1 MKLTL
6 ATKITLLRVI
16 LIIPTVILYI
26 LAFYIEGAQLGLLIA
41 SCVLFAILCAS
52 DFIDGAIARKTKTV
66 SDFGKFLDPLADKVV
81 IIIMLFL
88 MVCSARFLERGY
100 ILYPHDVLVLAVI
113 GGLIT
118 TRELVVSIFRA
129 VAAAKN
135 VVLAAD
141 IFGKF
146 KTIFLDVGMTVLIMA
161 PVKAPNVP
169 YFFAWAGTII
179 FYIGAALALYS
190 GVNYIVKNRH
200 VFKEE
205 EPKHEEEKKED

>member
-1 MKLTL
+1 MKITL
-6 ATKITLLRVI
+6 ATKITILRVL

-26 LAFYIEGAQLGLLIA
+26 LAFYIEEAKLALLIT

-66 SDFGKFLDPLADKVV
+66 SNLGKFLDPLADKVV
-81 IIIMLFL
+81 IIVMLFL
-88 MVCSARFLERGY
+88 MVWSAQFLERGY
-100 ILYPHDVLVLAVI
+100 ILYPHDVLVLAI
-113 GGLIT
+113 LGGLIT
-118 TRELVVSIFRA
+118 TRELVISIFRA
-129 VAAAKN
+129 VAASKN

-161 PVKAPNVP
+161 PVKAPNPP

-179 FYIGAALALYS
+179 FYIGAVLAIYS
-190 GVNYIVKNRH
+190 GINYLVKNRH
-200 VFKEE
+200 VFLDKDN
-205 EPKHEEEKKED
+205 EEEKNKEK

>member
-1 MKLTL
+1 MKITL
-6 ATKITLLRVI
+6 ATKITILRVL

-26 LAFYIEGAQLGLLIA
+26 LAFYIEEAKLALLIT

-66 SDFGKFLDPLADKVV
+66 SNLGKFLDPLADKVV
-81 IIIMLFL
+81 IIVMLFL
-88 MVCSARFLERGY
+88 MVWSAQFLERGY
-100 ILYPHDVLVLAVI
+100 ILYPHDVLVLAI
-113 GGLIT
+113 LGGLIT
-118 TRELVVSIFRA
+118 TRELVISIFRA
-129 VAAAKN
+129 VAASKN

-161 PVKAPNVP
+161 PVKAPNPP

-179 FYIGAALALYS
+179 FYIGAVLAIYS
-190 GVNYIVKNRH
+190 GINYLVKNRH
-200 VFKEE
+200 VFLDKD
-205 EPKHEEEKKED
+205 KEEEKKKD

>member
-81 IIIMLFL
+81 IIIM
-88 MVCSARFLERGY
+88 Y
-100 ILYPHDVLVLAVI
+100 
-113 GGLIT
+113 
-118 TRELVVSIFRA
+118 
-129 VAAAKN
+129 
-135 VVLAAD
+135 
-141 IFGKF
+141 
-146 KTIFLDVGMTVLIMA
+146 
-161 PVKAPNVP
+161 
-169 YFFAWAGTII
+169 
-179 FYIGAALALYS
+179 
-190 GVNYIVKNRH
+190 
-200 VFKEE
+200 
-205 EPKHEEEKKED
+205 

>member
-1 MKLTL
+1 MKITL

-26 LAFYIEGAQLGLLIA
+26 LAFYIEEAKLGLLIA
-41 SCVLFAILCAS
+41 SCVLFAFLCAS

-66 SDFGKFLDPLADKVV
+66 SDFGKFLDPLADKIV

-88 MVCSARFLERGY
+88 MVWSAQFLDRGY
-100 ILYPHDVLVLAVI
+100 ILYPHDILVLALI
-113 GGLIT
+113 GGFIT

-129 VAAAKN
+129 VAAANN

-141 IFGKF
+141 VFGKF

-179 FYIGAALALYS
+179 FYIGAVLAIYS
-190 GVNYIVKNRH
+190 GINYIVKNKQ
-200 VFKEE
+200 VFKEA
-205 EPKHEEEKKED
+205 EPTHEEEKKED

>member
-1 MKLTL
+1 MKITL
-6 ATKITLLRVI
+6 ATKITILRVL

-26 LAFYIEGAQLGLLIA
+26 LAFYIEEAKLALLIT

-66 SDFGKFLDPLADKVV
+66 SNLGKFLDPLADKVV
-81 IIIMLFL
+81 IIVMLFL
-88 MVCSARFLERGY
+88 MVWSSQFLERGY
-100 ILYPHDVLVLAVI
+100 ILYPHDVLVLAI
-113 GGLIT
+113 LGGLIT
-118 TRELVVSIFRA
+118 TRELVISIFRA
-129 VAAAKN
+129 VAASKN

-161 PVKAPNVP
+161 PVKAPNPP

-179 FYIGAALALYS
+179 FYIGAVLAIYS
-190 GVNYIVKNRH
+190 GINYLVKNRH
-200 VFKEE
+200 VFLDKD
-205 EPKHEEEKKED
+205 KEEEKKEEE

>member
-1 MKLTL
+1 MKITL
-6 ATKITLLRVI
+6 ATKITILRVL

-26 LAFYIEGAQLGLLIA
+26 LAFYIEEAKLALLIT

-66 SDFGKFLDPLADKVV
+66 SNLGKFLDPLADKVV
-81 IIIMLFL
+81 IIVMLFL
-88 MVCSARFLERGY
+88 MVWSAQFLERGY
-100 ILYPHDVLVLAVI
+100 ILYPHDVLVLAI
-113 GGLIT
+113 LGGLIT
-118 TRELVVSIFRA
+118 TRELVISIFRA
-129 VAAAKN
+129 VAASKN

-161 PVKAPNVP
+161 PVKAPNPP

-179 FYIGAALALYS
+179 FYIGAVLAIYS
-190 GVNYIVKNRH
+190 GINYLVKNRH
-200 VFKEE
+200 VFLDKD
-205 EPKHEEEKKED
+205 KEEEKKED

>member
-1 MKLTL
+1 MKITL
-6 ATKITLLRVI
+6 ATKITILRVL

-26 LAFYIEGAQLGLLIA
+26 LAFYIEEAKLALLIT

-66 SDFGKFLDPLADKVV
+66 SNLGKFLDPLADKVV
-81 IIIMLFL
+81 IIVMLFL
-88 MVCSARFLERGY
+88 MVWSAQFLERGY
-100 ILYPHDVLVLAVI
+100 ILYPHDVLVLAI
-113 GGLIT
+113 LGGLIT
-118 TRELVVSIFRA
+118 TRELVISIFRA
-129 VAAAKN
+129 VAASKN

-161 PVKAPNVP
+161 PVKAPNPP

-179 FYIGAALALYS
+179 FYIGAVLAIYS
-190 GVNYIVKNRH
+190 GINYLVKNRH
-200 VFKEE
+200 VFLDKD
-205 EPKHEEEKKED
+205 KEEEKKEEE

>member
-1 MKLTL
+1 MKITL
-6 ATKITLLRVI
+6 ATKITILRVL

-26 LAFYIEGAQLGLLIA
+26 LAFYIEEAKLALLIT

-66 SDFGKFLDPLADKVV
+66 SNLGKFLDPLADKVV
-81 IIIMLFL
+81 IIVMLFL
-88 MVCSARFLERGY
+88 MVWSAQFLERGY
-100 ILYPHDVLVLAVI
+100 ILYPHDVLVLAI
-113 GGLIT
+113 LGGLIT
-118 TRELVVSIFRA
+118 TRELVISIFRA
-129 VAAAKN
+129 VAASKN

-161 PVKAPNVP
+161 PVKAPNPP

-179 FYIGAALALYS
+179 FYIGAVLAIYS
-190 GVNYIVKNRH
+190 GINYLVKNRH
-200 VFKEE
+200 VFLDKDR
-205 EPKHEEEKKED
+205 EEEKKED

>member
-1 MKLTL
+1 MKITL
-6 ATKITLLRVI
+6 ATKITILRVL

-26 LAFYIEGAQLGLLIA
+26 LAFYIEEAKLALLIT

-66 SDFGKFLDPLADKVV
+66 SNLGKFLDPLADKVV
-81 IIIMLFL
+81 IIVMLFL
-88 MVCSARFLERGY
+88 MVWSAQFLERGY
-100 ILYPHDVLVLAVI
+100 ILYPHDVLVLAILGV
-113 GGLIT
+113 LIT
-118 TRELVVSIFRA
+118 KRELVISIFRA
-129 VAAAKN
+129 VAASKN

-161 PVKAPNVP
+161 PVKAPNPP

-179 FYIGAALALYS
+179 FYIGAVLAIYS
-190 GVNYIVKNRH
+190 GINYLVKNRH
-200 VFKEE
+200 VFLDKD
-205 EPKHEEEKKED
+205 KEEEKKED